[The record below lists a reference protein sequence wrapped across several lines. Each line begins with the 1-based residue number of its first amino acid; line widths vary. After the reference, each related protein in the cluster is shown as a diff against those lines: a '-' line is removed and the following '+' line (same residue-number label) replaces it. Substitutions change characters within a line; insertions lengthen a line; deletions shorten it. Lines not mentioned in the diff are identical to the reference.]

1 MQFGNVTAFEGRL
14 RKTDWEVRSIDI
26 GCDVCGYGTIEDLDK
41 FDPQKPCPECG
52 TIMWVSREGAEGR

>member
-1 MQFGNVTAFEGRL
+1 MSKITSDGMEWTGM
-14 RKTDWEVRSIDI
+14 